1 MRVDSTVTRK
11 DWRRSPILSSAVALT
26 LVASMMPTPAIAD
39 SSTAEST
46 TTVASTQDTAETSA
60 TGETTSTTKTTDSAS
75 PTATETSNGTS
86 GAAATDN
93 SDGSSASTGTTTGSA
108 PSATT
113 EATAAPVAAIAST
126 TSSDSSATATPAA
139 STVTVRYI
147 AYGGTFASGVSSSV
161 SATPG
166 STITLPTASQLTLTG
181 NQASTL
187 VGWSTTPNSSTVDY
201 APGATYA
208 VPDSSTSLYAV
219 WQKTMTLAPTLSN
232 IDAYYMVVNTSG
244 TVLSEGTLNGSATIT
259 VPGLQNGGE
268 TFVNVFVKPTANYLL
283 TRVDSA
289 DVNNYIYALSGT
301 YLGRPGSYVSK
312 ADRQR
317 MIDAGYLGTFG
328 WGTAYHKNGDTLS
341 INATATQPT
350 PTASIMIDN
359 PNTTLKAGDV
369 VTLNVTLKAGDID
382 NVYQATL
389 KGSPIVHVGSTS
401 IPLTNYT
408 QSDPSPS
415 SSTTS
420 ATDASAADGVSAATG
435 DTYTGSVQYTLT
447 KSDIE
452 KNELTASVEAT
463 FTYQYAF
470 GVTGAEGTTGSLNTT
485 ATIDSTSSAVTIS
498 DYATRH
504 VSYSYTYEGPESHPD
519 TIPAVPTDTN
529 GYNQGSSVTVSTT
542 PTTGQTVKDT
552 ANGGTWTFQRWTL
565 NDNAVGTSVTVGDS
579 DLQFVGKWVFTAN
592 PDQLTYYAN
601 APEGSYTG
609 TVDPS
614 DGVTGGLVVVAKN
627 GFEREGWRFLNWNTS
642 ADGTGKT
649 YLADIDH
656 YMLTTGDD
664 VLYAQWAEGHRVSY
678 QYNYV
683 GANGI
688 DSSAYPESITLVPA
702 TSGYLW
708 PGEKVAVSTAPAN
721 GEVVDDP
728 ANHGYWTFGGWE
740 LASQAAGSTVTMGA
754 SDAEL
759 LGTWTFAKHA
769 TLSYDGNGAES
780 GSVDG
785 AEGAPGSAVGVAENG
800 FEREGWRFAGWNT
813 EPDGSGTSYD
823 PADPLTLPQGATT
836 LYAQWE
842 KVETPAAAAPMTISE
857 PTAKT
862 TVAAPIKAPLPQTSD
877 ATTHWPLVAGIASI
891 GAALA
896 AAAVLVRRRMNS
908 HNE

>member
-552 ANGGTWTFQRWTL
+552 ANGGTWTFQGWTL
-565 NDNAVGTSVTVGDS
+565 NDSAVGTSVTVGDS

-688 DSSAYPESITLVPA
+688 DSSGYPESITLVPA

-728 ANHGYWTFGGWE
+728 ANHGYWTFGGWR
-740 LASQAAGSTVTMGA
+740 LAGQAAGSTVTMGA

-759 LGTWTFAKHA
+759 LGTWTFAKYA
-769 TLSYDGNGAES
+769 PLSYDGNGAES

-800 FEREGWRFAGWNT
+800 FSHEGWRFAGWNT

-877 ATTHWPLVAGIASI
+877 ATTQWPLVAGIASI

>member
-1 MRVDSTVTRK
+1 M
-11 DWRRSPILSSAVALT
+11 
-26 LVASMMPTPAIAD
+26 
-39 SSTAEST
+39 
-46 TTVASTQDTAETSA
+46 
-60 TGETTSTTKTTDSAS
+60 
-75 PTATETSNGTS
+75 
-86 GAAATDN
+86 
-93 SDGSSASTGTTTGSA
+93 
-108 PSATT
+108 
-113 EATAAPVAAIAST
+113 
-126 TSSDSSATATPAA
+126 
-139 STVTVRYI
+139 
-147 AYGGTFASGVSSSV
+147 
-161 SATPG
+161 
-166 STITLPTASQLTLTG
+166 LTG

-187 VGWSTTPNSSTVDY
+187 VGWSTRPNSSTVDY
-201 APGATYA
+201 APGATYT

-219 WQKTMTLAPTLSN
+219 WQKTMTLAPSLSN

-244 TVLSEGTLNGSATIT
+244 TVLSEGALNGSATIT

-301 YLGRPGSYVSK
+301 YFGRPGSYVSK

-350 PTASIMIDN
+350 PTASITIDN

-389 KGSPIVHVGSTS
+389 KGSPIVHVGGTS
-401 IPLTNYT
+401 IQLTNYT
-408 QSDPSPS
+408 QSNPSPS
-415 SSTTS
+415 SSRTS
-420 ATDASAADGVSAATG
+420 ATDASTADGVSAATG

-485 ATIDSTSSAVTIS
+485 ATINSTSSAVTIS

-519 TIPAVPTDTN
+519 AMPAVPTDTN

-552 ANGGTWTFQRWTL
+552 ANGGTWTFQGWTL
-565 NDNAVGTSVTVGDS
+565 NDTAVGTSVTVGDS

-592 PDQLTYYAN
+592 PDQLTYEAN
-601 APEGSYTG
+601 VPQGSSYTG

-614 DGVTGGLVVVAKN
+614 KGVTGGLVVVAKN
-627 GFEREGWRFLNWNTS
+627 GFSREGWRFLSWNTS

-683 GANGI
+683 GASGI
-688 DSSAYPESITLVPA
+688 DSSAYPEGITLVPA

-708 PGEKVAVSTAPAN
+708 PGEKVAASTAPAN

-728 ANHGYWTFGGWE
+728 ANHGYWTFGGWR
-740 LASQAAGSTVTMGA
+740 LAGQAAGPTVTMGA
-754 SDAEL
+754 SDVEL
-759 LGTWTFAKHA
+759 LGTWTFAKYA
-769 TLSYDGNGAES
+769 TLAYDGNGAES

-800 FEREGWRFAGWNT
+800 FSREGWRFAGWNT
-813 EPDGSGTSYD
+813 EPDGSGTAYDPADPLTLPQGATTLYAQWEEAKHVTYQYQYSGADGINSSSYPKAITGAPTDDANYYQGDSVAVSAAPTTRVVDDPANHGYWTFGGWRLAGQAAGPTVTMGASDVELLGTWTFAKYATLAYDGNGAESGSVDGAEGAPGSAVGVAENGFSREGWRFAGWNTEPDGSGTAYD

-842 KVETPAAAAPMTISE
+842 KVETPADAAPTTTSE
-857 PTAKT
+857 PAAETS
-862 TVAAPIKAPLPQTSD
+862 VAAPNKAPLPQTSD
-877 ATTHWPLVAGIASI
+877 ATTRWPLVAGIASI

-908 HNE
+908 LNE